1 MEDPSTLLTKLGDD
15 DLQVLRRLSSE
26 GAAWIVGGWVR
37 DGLSSTHNSDL
48 DIATSLVPGDVIR
61 IFPDSLTH
69 GARFGTIGVRIPG
82 NDRTWEVT
90 SLRSEAGYTDGR
102 RPDAVVFG
110 KNIIEDLSRR
120 DFTVNSMA
128 ISFPDGEFLDPFGG
142 IGDLQ
147 SKTIRTVG
155 DPYERFSEDGLRILR
170 GYRFLSA
177 SDLWSLSNETES
189 AMKECISMIDNVSS
203 ERIGSEIRRM
213 INLPSGGNSLKLMQ
227 QHGILGKILP
237 GASLPD
243 RFRTTGDISVDM
255 ALLYSDSDVDP
266 KTSSDT
272 LKSNLKLTKEEVS
285 IFELLMPLQVR
296 SALASAEEIRR
307 FHVAVPPEWKG
318 RVLRYFES
326 KGEDRSQILSAIGP
340 PVAGAVPLVDGNM
353 LSKFT
358 GLKPGIR
365 LGRLKGHLHRLQIE
379 RDMTCKDEV
388 LDCVS
393 EIDYVNG
400 DPLNWE
406 LLSWP

>member
-213 INLPSGGNSLKLMQ
+213 VNLPSGGNSLKLMQ

-296 SALASAEEIRR
+296 SALTSAEEIRR

-379 RDMTCKDEV
+379 RDMTCIDEV
-388 LDCVS
+388 LDCVG

-400 DPLNWE
+400 DPLDWE

>member
-1 MEDPSTLLTKLGDD
+1 M
-15 DLQVLRRLSSE
+15 
-26 GAAWIVGGWVR
+26 R
-37 DGLSSTHNSDL
+37 DGFSSTHNSDL
-48 DIATSLVPGDVIR
+48 DIATNLVPADVIR
-61 IFPDSLTH
+61 LFPDSLTH

-142 IGDLQ
+142 ISDLR

-155 DPYERFSEDGLRILR
+155 NPSKRFSEDGLRILR

-177 SDLWSLSNETES
+177 SDLWSLSDETEA
-189 AMKECISMIDNVSS
+189 AMKECVSMIDNVSS
-203 ERIGSEIRRM
+203 ERIGSEIRRI

-227 QHGILGKILP
+227 QHGILEKILP
-237 GASLPD
+237 GANPPD
-243 RFRTTGDISVDM
+243 RFRTTGDVSVDM
-255 ALLYSDSDVDP
+255 ALLYADSDVGP
-266 KTSSDT
+266 NTSSDT
-272 LKSNLKLTKEEVS
+272 LKDNLKLTKEEIS
-285 IFELLMPLQVR
+285 IFNLLMSLQVEN
-296 SALASAEEIRR
+296 SLVSAEEIRR

-318 RVLRYFES
+318 RVMRYFES
-326 KGEDRSQILSAIGP
+326 KGEDRSQILSTIEP
-340 PVAGAVPLVDGNM
+340 PVAGAVPLVDGNT
-353 LSKFT
+353 LSEFT
-358 GLKPGIR
+358 GLDPGIR

-388 LDCVS
+388 LDCVG

-400 DPLNWE
+400 DPLDWE

>member
-177 SDLWSLSNETES
+177 SDLWSLSDETES

-213 INLPSGGNSLKLMQ
+213 VNLPSGGNSLKLMQ

-358 GLKPGIR
+358 GLKPGVR

>member
-26 GAAWIVGGWVR
+26 GAASIVGGWVR

-155 DPYERFSEDGLRILR
+155 DPSERFSEDGLRILR

-177 SDLWSLSNETES
+177 SDLWSLSDETES

-213 INLPSGGNSLKLMQ
+213 VNLPSGGNSLKLMQ

-272 LKSNLKLTKEEVS
+272 LKSNLKFTKEEVS
-285 IFELLMPLQVR
+285 IFELLMSLQVR

-400 DPLNWE
+400 DPLDWE

>member
-177 SDLWSLSNETES
+177 SDLWSLSDETES

-285 IFELLMPLQVR
+285 IFELLMSLQVR

>member
-155 DPYERFSEDGLRILR
+155 NPSKRFSEDGLRILR

-177 SDLWSLSNETES
+177 SDLWSLSDETEA
-189 AMKECISMIDNVSS
+189 AMKECVSMIDNVSS
-203 ERIGSEIRRM
+203 ERIGSEIRRI

-227 QHGILGKILP
+227 QHGILEKILP
-237 GASLPD
+237 GANFPD

-255 ALLYSDSDVDP
+255 ALLYADSDVGP
-266 KTSSDT
+266 NTSSDT
-272 LKSNLKLTKEEVS
+272 LKENLKLTKEEIS
-285 IFELLMPLQVR
+285 IFDLLMSLQVQN
-296 SALASAEEIRR
+296 SLVSAEEIRR

-318 RVLRYFES
+318 RVMRYFES
-326 KGEDRSQILSAIGP
+326 KGEDRSQILSTIEP
-340 PVAGAVPLVDGNM
+340 PVAGAVPLVDGNT
-353 LSKFT
+353 LSEFT
-358 GLKPGIR
+358 GLDPGIR

-388 LDCVS
+388 LDCVG

-400 DPLNWE
+400 DPLDWE

>member
-82 NDRTWEVT
+82 NGKTWEVT

-213 INLPSGGNSLKLMQ
+213 VNLPSGGNSLKLMQ

>member
-26 GAAWIVGGWVR
+26 GTAWIVGGWVR
-37 DGLSSTHNSDL
+37 DGFSSTHNSDL
-48 DIATSLVPGDVIR
+48 DIATNLVPADVIR
-61 IFPDSLTH
+61 LFPDSLTH

-82 NDRTWEVT
+82 NGKTWEVT

-155 DPYERFSEDGLRILR
+155 NPSKRFSEDGLRILR

-177 SDLWSLSNETES
+177 SDLWSLSDETEA
-189 AMKECISMIDNVSS
+189 AMKECVSMIDNVSS
-203 ERIGSEIRRM
+203 ERIGSEIRRI

-227 QHGILGKILP
+227 QHGILEKILP
-237 GASLPD
+237 GANLPD
-243 RFRTTGDISVDM
+243 RFRTTGDVSVDM
-255 ALLYSDSDVDP
+255 ALLYADSDVGP
-266 KTSSDT
+266 NTSSDT
-272 LKSNLKLTKEEVS
+272 LKENLKLTKEEIS
-285 IFELLMPLQVR
+285 IFDLLMSLQVQN
-296 SALASAEEIRR
+296 SLVSPEEIRR

-318 RVLRYFES
+318 SVMRYFES
-326 KGEDRSQILSAIGP
+326 KGEDRSQILSTIEP
-340 PVAGAVPLVDGNM
+340 PVAGAVPLVDGNT
-353 LSKFT
+353 LSEFT
-358 GLKPGIR
+358 GLDPGIR

-388 LDCVS
+388 LDCVG

-400 DPLNWE
+400 DPLDWE

>member
-213 INLPSGGNSLKLMQ
+213 VNLPSGGNSLKLMQ

>member
-177 SDLWSLSNETES
+177 SDLWSLSDETES

-213 INLPSGGNSLKLMQ
+213 VNLPSGGNSLKLMQ

>member
-213 INLPSGGNSLKLMQ
+213 VNLPSGGNSLKLMQ

-388 LDCVS
+388 LDCIS

>member
-213 INLPSGGNSLKLMQ
+213 VNLPSGGNSLKLMQ

-358 GLKPGIR
+358 GLKPGVR

>member
-177 SDLWSLSNETES
+177 SDLWSLSDETES

-213 INLPSGGNSLKLMQ
+213 VNLPSGGNSLKLMQ

-400 DPLNWE
+400 DPLDWD